1 MAAHKKIDRI
11 CCAVLILSLIV
22 TILFMNGE
30 ALGLQASAAALG
42 YETRLF
48 DTTRVHTI
56 DIVMDDW
63 DTFIEGCE
71 DEEYEP
77 CAVVIDGESYKNVA
91 IRAKGNTS
99 LSSVRQLGSQRY
111 SFKIEF
117 DHYDSGKT
125 YHGLDKLCLNN
136 LIQDNTMMKDY
147 LVYRLMGNFGVASP
161 LCGYVYITVN
171 GEDWGLYLA
180 VEGVEDAFL
189 ERNYDKEAGE
199 LYKPDSMSFGGGRGN
214 GKGFDMENFD
224 FDADGF
230 EPPEQGD
237 FTLGDFPGS
246 PPGDF
251 QMPDNADG
259 TPPEMPDAAADEE
272 ASAAA
277 DETGTDAE
285 ASAQT
290 GETRSR
296 PEMPGGGFGGGNGSD
311 DVKLQYIDDDADSYP
326 NIFDNAKTDVSGK
339 DEKRLIASLKKLSSY
354 EGLEDVLDM
363 DAVLRYFVVHNFV
376 VNGDSYTG
384 SMIHNYYLYEQDG
397 KLSMLPWDYNLAFG
411 GFQGNDAESAVNDP
425 IDDVLSDRPMQAWM
439 FSSEEYTALYHE
451 YYEEFLQSADIDGL
465 IDEAYNLI
473 ASYVEK
479 DPTKFCTYDEFETG
493 VQTLKNFCCLRA
505 QSVMG
510 QLDGSIPSTSEAQK
524 ESSESLV
531 DVSAITISDMGS
543 MGNTMGGK
551 GGFGGRQNDD
561 ADKSDAADTE
571 GFTPPQRPDSS
582 ADAGTDFEADTQ
594 GGPPQSPPDSQN
606 GTSPGTNRW
615 AGEQP
620 YKRHA
625 DGSARSLR
633 AGPRTGTRVCGFLQA
648 KIKNRTVPGGTVLFL
663 QNFKACVGDDVHIV
677 LCGSRY
683 FDADRFLR

>member
-1 MAAHKKIDRI
+1 M
-11 CCAVLILSLIV
+11 LILSLIV

-147 LVYRLMGNFGVASP
+147 LAYRLMGNFGVVSP
-161 LCGYVYITVN
+161 LCSYVYITVN

-189 ERNYDKEAGE
+189 ERNYGKEAGE

-237 FTLGDFPGS
+237 FTPGDFPGS

-251 QMPDNADG
+251 QPSDNADG
-259 TPPEMPDAAADEE
+259 TPPEKPDAAADEE

-339 DEKRLIASLKKLSSY
+339 DEKRLIASLRKLSSY
-354 EGLEDVLDM
+354 EDLEDVLDM

-425 IDDVLSDRPMQAWM
+425 IDDVLSDRPMQAWI

-465 IDEAYNLI
+465 IDEAYSLI
-473 ASYVEK
+473 APYVEK

-493 VQTLKNFCCLRA
+493 VQTLKNFCYLRA
-505 QSVMG
+505 QSVTG

-531 DVSAITISDMGS
+531 DASAITISDMGS

-582 ADAGTDFEADTQ
+582 ADAETDSETDTQ
-594 GGPPQSPPDSQN
+594 TDSAGNPPQSPPDSQN
-606 GTSPGTNRW
+606 GTSPGQTDGQGSSRTSGTQTVLL
-615 AGEQP
+615 AACALVLALGLGFAVF
-620 YKRHA
+620 YKR
-625 DGSARSLR
+625 R
-633 AGPRTGTRVCGFLQA
+633 
-648 KIKNRTVPGGTVLFL
+648 
-663 QNFKACVGDDVHIV
+663 
-677 LCGSRY
+677 
-683 FDADRFLR
+683 

>member
-11 CCAVLILSLIV
+11 CCAVLILSLIL

-30 ALGLQASAAALG
+30 ALGLQASAATLG

-77 CAVVIDGESYKNVA
+77 CAVVIDGESYKNIA

-147 LVYRLMGNFGVASP
+147 LAYRLMGNFGVVSP
-161 LCGYVYITVN
+161 LCSYVYITVN

-189 ERNYDKEAGE
+189 ERNYGKEAGE

-214 GKGFDMENFD
+214 GKGFDMEEFD

-230 EPPEQGD
+230 EPPEQGN
-237 FTLGDFPGS
+237 FTPGDFPGS

-259 TPPEMPDAAADEE
+259 TPPEKPDAAADEE
-272 ASAAA
+272 ASAAV

-339 DEKRLIASLKKLSSY
+339 DEKRLIESLRKLSAY
-354 EGLEDVLDM
+354 EDLEDVLDM

-425 IDDVLSDRPMQAWM
+425 IDDVLSDRPMQAWI

-465 IDEAYNLI
+465 IDEAYSLI
-473 ASYVEK
+473 APYVEK

-493 VQTLKNFCCLRA
+493 VQTLKNFCYLRA
-505 QSVMG
+505 QSVTG

-531 DVSAITISDMGS
+531 DASAITISDMGS

-582 ADAGTDFEADTQ
+582 ADAETDSETDTQ
-594 GGPPQSPPDSQN
+594 TDSAENPPQSPPDGQN
-606 GTSPGTNRW
+606 GTPPGQTDGQGSSRTSGTQTVLL
-615 AGEQP
+615 AACALVLALGLGFAVF
-620 YKRHA
+620 YKR
-625 DGSARSLR
+625 R
-633 AGPRTGTRVCGFLQA
+633 
-648 KIKNRTVPGGTVLFL
+648 
-663 QNFKACVGDDVHIV
+663 
-677 LCGSRY
+677 
-683 FDADRFLR
+683 

>member
-11 CCAVLILSLIV
+11 CCAVLILSLIL

-30 ALGLQASAAALG
+30 ALGLQASAATLG

-147 LVYRLMGNFGVASP
+147 LAYRLMGNFGVVSP
-161 LCGYVYITVN
+161 LCSYVYITVN

-189 ERNYDKEAGE
+189 ERNYGKEAGE

-214 GKGFDMENFD
+214 GKGFDMEEFD

-230 EPPEQGD
+230 EPPEQGN
-237 FTLGDFPGS
+237 FTPGDFPGS

-259 TPPEMPDAAADEE
+259 TPPEKPDAAADEE
-272 ASAAA
+272 ASAAV

-339 DEKRLIASLKKLSSY
+339 DEKRLIESLRKLSAY
-354 EGLEDVLDM
+354 EDLEDVLDM

-425 IDDVLSDRPMQAWM
+425 IDDVLSDRPMQAWI

-465 IDEAYNLI
+465 IDEAYSLI
-473 ASYVEK
+473 APYVEK

-493 VQTLKNFCCLRA
+493 VQTLKNFCYLRA
-505 QSVMG
+505 QSVTG

-531 DVSAITISDMGS
+531 DASAITISDMGS

-582 ADAGTDFEADTQ
+582 ADAETDSETDTQ
-594 GGPPQSPPDSQN
+594 TDSAENPPQSPPDGQN
-606 GTSPGTNRW
+606 GTPPGQTDGQGSSRTSGTQTVLL
-615 AGEQP
+615 AACALVLALGLGFAVF
-620 YKRHA
+620 YKR
-625 DGSARSLR
+625 R
-633 AGPRTGTRVCGFLQA
+633 
-648 KIKNRTVPGGTVLFL
+648 
-663 QNFKACVGDDVHIV
+663 
-677 LCGSRY
+677 
-683 FDADRFLR
+683 

>member
-11 CCAVLILSLIV
+11 CCAVLILSLIL

-30 ALGLQASAAALG
+30 ALGLQASAATLG

-147 LVYRLMGNFGVASP
+147 LAYRLMGNFGVVSP
-161 LCGYVYITVN
+161 LCSYVYITVN

-189 ERNYDKEAGE
+189 ERNYGKEAGE

-214 GKGFDMENFD
+214 GKGFDMEEFD

-230 EPPEQGD
+230 EPPEQGN
-237 FTLGDFPGS
+237 FTPGDFPGS

-259 TPPEMPDAAADEE
+259 TPPEKPDAAADEE
-272 ASAAA
+272 ASAAV

-339 DEKRLIASLKKLSSY
+339 DEKRLIESLRKLSAY
-354 EGLEDVLDM
+354 EDLEDVLDM

-425 IDDVLSDRPMQAWM
+425 IDDVLSDRPMQAWI

-465 IDEAYNLI
+465 IDEAYSLI
-473 ASYVEK
+473 APYVEK

-493 VQTLKNFCCLRA
+493 VQTLKNFCYLRA
-505 QSVMG
+505 QSVTG

-531 DVSAITISDMGS
+531 DASPITISDMGS

-582 ADAGTDFEADTQ
+582 ADAETDSETDTQ
-594 GGPPQSPPDSQN
+594 TDSAENPPQSPPDGQN
-606 GTSPGTNRW
+606 GTPPGQTDGQGSSRTSGTQTVLL
-615 AGEQP
+615 AACALVLALGLGFAVF
-620 YKRHA
+620 YKR
-625 DGSARSLR
+625 R
-633 AGPRTGTRVCGFLQA
+633 
-648 KIKNRTVPGGTVLFL
+648 
-663 QNFKACVGDDVHIV
+663 
-677 LCGSRY
+677 
-683 FDADRFLR
+683 

>member
-1 MAAHKKIDRI
+1 M
-11 CCAVLILSLIV
+11 LILSLIV

-147 LVYRLMGNFGVASP
+147 LAYRLMGNFGVVSP
-161 LCGYVYITVN
+161 LCSYVYITVN

-237 FTLGDFPGS
+237 FTPGDFPGS

-251 QMPDNADG
+251 QPSDNADG
-259 TPPEMPDAAADEE
+259 TPPEKPDAAADEE

-311 DVKLQYIDDDADSYP
+311 DVKLQYIDDDPESYP

-451 YYEEFLQSADIDGL
+451 YYEEFWQSADIDGL
-465 IDEAYNLI
+465 IDEAYSLI
-473 ASYVEK
+473 APYVEK

-493 VQTLKNFCCLRA
+493 VQTLKNFCYLRA
-505 QSVMG
+505 QSVTG

-524 ESSESLV
+524 ENSESLV
-531 DVSAITISDMGS
+531 DASGITISDMGS

-606 GTSPGTNRW
+606 GTSPGQTDGQGSSRTSGTQTVLL
-615 AGEQP
+615 AACALVLALGLGFAVF
-620 YKRHA
+620 YKR
-625 DGSARSLR
+625 R
-633 AGPRTGTRVCGFLQA
+633 
-648 KIKNRTVPGGTVLFL
+648 
-663 QNFKACVGDDVHIV
+663 
-677 LCGSRY
+677 
-683 FDADRFLR
+683 

>member
-11 CCAVLILSLIV
+11 CCAVLILSLIL

-30 ALGLQASAAALG
+30 ALGLQASAATLG

-147 LVYRLMGNFGVASP
+147 LAYRLMGNFGVVSP
-161 LCGYVYITVN
+161 LCSYVYITVN

-189 ERNYDKEAGE
+189 ERNYGKEAGE

-214 GKGFDMENFD
+214 GKGFDMEEFD

-230 EPPEQGD
+230 EPPEQGN
-237 FTLGDFPGS
+237 FTPGDFPGS

-259 TPPEMPDAAADEE
+259 TPPEKPDAAADEE
-272 ASAAA
+272 ASAAV

-339 DEKRLIASLKKLSSY
+339 DEKRLIESLRKLSAY
-354 EGLEDVLDM
+354 EDLEDVLDM

-425 IDDVLSDRPMQAWM
+425 IDDVLSDRPMQAWI

-465 IDEAYNLI
+465 IDEAYSLI
-473 ASYVEK
+473 APYVEK

-493 VQTLKNFCCLRA
+493 VQTLKNFCYLRA
-505 QSVMG
+505 QSVTG

-531 DVSAITISDMGS
+531 DASAITISDMGS

-561 ADKSDAADTE
+561 ADKADAADTE

-582 ADAGTDFEADTQ
+582 ADAETDSETDTQ
-594 GGPPQSPPDSQN
+594 TDSAENPPQSPPDGQN
-606 GTSPGTNRW
+606 GTPPGQTDGQGSSRTSGTQTVLL
-615 AGEQP
+615 AACALVLALGLGFAVF
-620 YKRHA
+620 YKR
-625 DGSARSLR
+625 R
-633 AGPRTGTRVCGFLQA
+633 
-648 KIKNRTVPGGTVLFL
+648 
-663 QNFKACVGDDVHIV
+663 
-677 LCGSRY
+677 
-683 FDADRFLR
+683 

>member
-11 CCAVLILSLIV
+11 CCAVLILSLIL

-30 ALGLQASAAALG
+30 ALGLQASAATLG

-56 DIVMDDW
+56 DIVMDYW

-147 LVYRLMGNFGVASP
+147 LAYRLMGNFGVVSP
-161 LCGYVYITVN
+161 LCSYVYITVN

-189 ERNYDKEAGE
+189 ERNYGKEAGE

-214 GKGFDMENFD
+214 GKGFDMEEFD

-230 EPPEQGD
+230 EPPEQGN
-237 FTLGDFPGS
+237 FTPGDFPGS

-259 TPPEMPDAAADEE
+259 TPPEKPDAAADEE
-272 ASAAA
+272 ASAAV

-339 DEKRLIASLKKLSSY
+339 DEKRLIESLRKLSAY
-354 EGLEDVLDM
+354 EDLEDVLDM

-384 SMIHNYYLYEQDG
+384 YYLYEQDG

-425 IDDVLSDRPMQAWM
+425 IDDVLSDRPMQAWI

-465 IDEAYNLI
+465 IDEAYSLI
-473 ASYVEK
+473 APYVEK

-493 VQTLKNFCCLRA
+493 VQTLKNFCYLRA
-505 QSVMG
+505 QSVTG

-531 DVSAITISDMGS
+531 DASAITISDMGS

-582 ADAGTDFEADTQ
+582 ADAETDSETDTQ
-594 GGPPQSPPDSQN
+594 TDSAENPPQSPPDGQN
-606 GTSPGTNRW
+606 GTPPGQTDGQGSSRTSGTQTVLL
-615 AGEQP
+615 AACALVLALGLGFAVF
-620 YKRHA
+620 YKR
-625 DGSARSLR
+625 R
-633 AGPRTGTRVCGFLQA
+633 
-648 KIKNRTVPGGTVLFL
+648 
-663 QNFKACVGDDVHIV
+663 
-677 LCGSRY
+677 
-683 FDADRFLR
+683 

>member
-11 CCAVLILSLIV
+11 CCAVLILSLIL

-30 ALGLQASAAALG
+30 ALGLQASAATLG

-147 LVYRLMGNFGVASP
+147 LAYRPMGNFGVVSP
-161 LCGYVYITVN
+161 LCSYVYITVN

-189 ERNYDKEAGE
+189 ERNYGKEAGE

-237 FTLGDFPGS
+237 FTPGDFPGS

-251 QMPDNADG
+251 QPSDNADG

-296 PEMPGGGFGGGNGSD
+296 PEMPGGGFGGMSSSS
-311 DVKLQYIDDDADSYP
+311 DVKLQYIDDDPESYP

-339 DEKRLIASLKKLSSY
+339 DEKRLIESLRKLSSY
-354 EGLEDVLDM
+354 EDLEDVLDM
-363 DAVLRYFVVHNFV
+363 EAVLRYFVVHNFV

-425 IDDVLSDRPMQAWM
+425 IDDVLSDRPMQAWI
-439 FSSEEYTALYHE
+439 FSSEEYTELYHE

-465 IDEAYNLI
+465 IDEAYSLI
-473 ASYVEK
+473 APYVEK

-493 VQTLKNFCCLRA
+493 VQTLKNFCYLRA
-505 QSVMG
+505 QSVTG

-531 DVSAITISDMGS
+531 DASAITISDMGS

-582 ADAGTDFEADTQ
+582 ADAETDSETDTQ
-594 GGPPQSPPDSQN
+594 TDSAGNPPQSPPDSQN
-606 GTSPGTNRW
+606 GTSPGQTDGQGSSRTSGTQTVLL
-615 AGEQP
+615 AACALVLALGLGFAVF
-620 YKRHA
+620 YKR
-625 DGSARSLR
+625 R
-633 AGPRTGTRVCGFLQA
+633 
-648 KIKNRTVPGGTVLFL
+648 
-663 QNFKACVGDDVHIV
+663 
-677 LCGSRY
+677 
-683 FDADRFLR
+683 